1 MHQRLHRWWEATS
14 LRTKVTG
21 VTVIVITLSL
31 FGIGLGTMA
40 TVQSYLLEEVDRK
53 IDDVAAALPP
63 SLTTA
68 DFATFEPTGG
78 QGSRTDFFLAAV
90 SQDGDVLASNLA
102 DQDNTFRPD
111 VSELTY
117 GWVLNNPRSFNVH
130 SVDNRTEWR
139 LHAYTL
145 RIVQEA
151 NMVEEPA
158 ILIIGVNL
166 AESRQTVGSFASIF
180 LAFGLV
186 AVILSAGLTQILVTT
201 TFRPLR
207 EVEMTAARF
216 AGGDYSQRLG
226 GATPNTEVGR
236 LTRSLNTMLSRI
248 DRAFADRAH
257 TIEQMRRFIGDASH
271 ELRTPLV
278 SVRGYAELYR
288 MGAITKKADVQ
299 QAMDRIEK
307 EAERMTALVTDL
319 LELARLDE
327 ARPLELEKVD
337 LVSLAQDAALDAKA
351 RFPHRTIEVWLAGE
365 KVTDSQDVPPLDIE
379 AEENKIRQVF
389 ANLLQNALRF
399 SPEESSI
406 EIVLERADTPARGV
420 VAVVDH
426 GEGIPPQI
434 RDKIFERLWRADPSR
449 ARETGGTGLGLAI
462 VDTIVKRHHGSISVE
477 ETPGGGA
484 TFKVS
489 LPRVPSDSS

>member
-1 MHQRLHRWWEATS
+1 
-14 LRTKVTG
+14 
-21 VTVIVITLSL
+21 
-31 FGIGLGTMA
+31 
-40 TVQSYLLEEVDRK
+40 
-53 IDDVAAALPP
+53 
-63 SLTTA
+63 
-68 DFATFEPTGG
+68 
-78 QGSRTDFFLAAV
+78 
-90 SQDGDVLASNLA
+90 
-102 DQDNTFRPD
+102 
-111 VSELTY
+111 
-117 GWVLNNPRSFNVH
+117 
-130 SVDNRTEWR
+130 
-139 LHAYTL
+139 
-145 RIVQEA
+145 
-151 NMVEEPA
+151 
-158 ILIIGVNL
+158 
-166 AESRQTVGSFASIF
+166 
-180 LAFGLV
+180 
-186 AVILSAGLTQILVTT
+186 
-201 TFRPLR
+201 
-207 EVEMTAARF
+207 
-216 AGGDYSQRLG
+216 
-226 GATPNTEVGR
+226 
-236 LTRSLNTMLSRI
+236 MLSRI

-399 SPEESSI
+399 SPEESPI
-406 EIVLERADTPARGV
+406 EIVLEREDTPARGV

-434 RDKIFERLWRADPSR
+434 RDKIFERLWRADTSR

-489 LPRVPSDSS
+489 LPRVPSEPS